1 MKITFILAYAGLDGG
16 IRVVATYADLLKKR
30 GHDVTVFSTPLRP
43 LSFKQKVKSFLKDL
57 KWPLQ
62 KQGPSHFDDLD
73 VQHTIIEQYR
83 PITNDDVPDSD
94 VVIATWWE
102 TAEWVNT
109 FTASKGKKVY
119 FVQHHEVFPH
129 LPIAKVKATY
139 ALPFHKI
146 TISSWLLEIMR
157 NEYGDNT
164 VSLVPNS
171 VDHQRFNAPPRE
183 KQSIPTV
190 GFMYSHAHFKGCD
203 IIIEALNKARQSIP
217 ELKIIAFGACEPSTS
232 LPLPPSTVYYLRPK
246 QGTIPAIYSSCDFW
260 IFGSRA
266 EGFGLPL
273 LEAMA
278 CRTPVIATPAGAAR
292 DLVQRTNGFLLQNYT
307 STHITDVVLRALQ
320 LSNAEWQQM
329 SETARAVAAGFTWD
343 DAADLFEKVLMAQD
357 AERNNSHKTGAA
369 NIK

>member
-1 MKITFILAYAGLDGG
+1 MKITFILARAGLDGG

-62 KQGPSHFDDLD
+62 KQGPSHFDGLD
-73 VQHTIIEQYR
+73 VQHTIIDQYR
-83 PITNDDVPDSD
+83 PITNDDVPDAD

-129 LPIAKVKATY
+129 LPIARVKATY

-146 TISSWLLEIMR
+146 TISNWLLEIMR
-157 NEYGDNT
+157 NEYGDNN

-246 QGTIPAIYSSCDFW
+246 QDTIPAIYSSCDFW

-278 CRTPVIATPAGAAR
+278 CRTPVIATTAGAAP
-292 DLVQRTNGFLLQNYT
+292 DLLSSGSGILLKENTAESMAQT
-307 STHITDVVLRALQ
+307 IRSAFTI
-320 LSNAEWQQM
+320 SNLEWQSM
-329 SETARAVAAGFTWD
+329 SEKGYKVATGYTWD
-343 DAADLFEKVLMAQD
+343 NATDLFEKAISQNLIAKDSEQLY
-357 AERNNSHKTGAA
+357 RN
-369 NIK
+369 